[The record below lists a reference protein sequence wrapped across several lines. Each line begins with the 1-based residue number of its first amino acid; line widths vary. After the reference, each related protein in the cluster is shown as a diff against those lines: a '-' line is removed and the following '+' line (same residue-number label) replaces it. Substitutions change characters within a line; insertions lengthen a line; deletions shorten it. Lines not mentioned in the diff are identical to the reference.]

1 MWRNRQWIG
10 HRSEGTA
17 EEGEWKLLRQ
27 ALRGRGGGGDQIS
40 VRRGGAAAGE
50 ATNNTVTITQ
60 IPAGAMGRR
69 FQHFQTSRIET
80 MSAWALDEALA
91 NVSRRAAADAAT
103 VGVMRLSS
111 RGGNSGAKDAMASS
125 DN

>member
-1 MWRNRQWIG
+1 M
-10 HRSEGTA
+10 
-17 EEGEWKLLRQ
+17 LRQ
-27 ALRGRGGGGDQIS
+27 ALLRAEGGKGVGVTVRIRS
-40 VRRGGAAAGE
+40 LLRRGGAAAGE

-103 VGVMRLSS
+103 AGVMRLAS